1 MDNRPQSGILL
12 QNTDENGGDAA
23 VISVFIR
30 KRLNNAM
37 CLPVK
42 KPAYAGFFI
51 VFLWLIIFSSNL
63 LL

>member
-23 VISVFIR
+23 VTSVFIR

-51 VFLWLIIFSSNL
+51 VFFMVNYFFF
-63 LL
+63 